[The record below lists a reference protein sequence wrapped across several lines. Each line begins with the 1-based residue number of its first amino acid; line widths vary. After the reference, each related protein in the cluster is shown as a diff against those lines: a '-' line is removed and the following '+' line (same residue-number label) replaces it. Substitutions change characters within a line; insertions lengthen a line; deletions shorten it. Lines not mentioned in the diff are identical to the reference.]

1 MNNVELETFAE
12 VQEATSALDKASL
25 CPLTLIDTGVEK
37 EVKNFRA
44 VYNINKGQMVAAV
57 GKNYHL
63 IQNNEYFDT
72 FCQALGN
79 LGIKHKAIINQ
90 SKSMA
95 VMDIIFDNKTIKF
108 ADLGEEFTTGI
119 RVTNS
124 YTRTKGLAICPRYT
138 RLACTNGMVM
148 SRFDITFSVD
158 ASQLQAALE
167 QLSHKYKIKPLNE
180 SHEGLID
187 REVIITKDGVT
198 KGAHAFILN
207 WYGSGLEI
215 MNKEESTDTN
225 IHKIKVRFGLSKT
238 DPVGWYKRHEFIF
251 AGEDSKENLSDMQA
265 KYDEK
270 KRHFDKVRDEFNNF
284 KFELKKKGY
293 SITKDKISI

>member
-1 MNNVELETFAE
+1 VKHLKTFNE
-12 VQEATSALDKASL
+12 KFSLTNQHYGEATIKDIMEAIFGIEVDSVSDVISLLDSNAAEYKGQ
-25 CPLTLIDTGVEK
+25 PLTQLNVKDNSEVETLIDGFLNQPCELL
-37 EVKNFRA
+37 
-44 VYNINKGQMVAAV
+44 MD
-57 GKNYHL
+57 
-63 IQNNEYFDT
+63 FDT
-72 FCQALGN
+72 NQLT
-79 LGIKHKAIINQ
+79 II
-90 SKSMA
+90 
-95 VMDIIFDNKTIKF
+95 
-108 ADLGEEFTTGI
+108 
-119 RVTNS
+119 
-124 YTRTKGLAICPRYT
+124 LAPF
-138 RLACTNGMVM
+138 G
-148 SRFDITFSVD
+148 FDITFNVD

-207 WYGSGLEI
+207 WYGSGSEI